1 MKELVN
7 EKDVE
12 IKIIKLEK
20 EEMMNGRYEL
30 FNENKRLK
38 VMSNLITLNRQNS
51 KN

>member
-1 MKELVN
+1 MRELIN

-12 IKIIKLEK
+12 IRIIKREK

-38 VMSNLITLNRQNS
+38 VPFNS
-51 KN
+51 